1 MAYFTHDV
9 LHRYADQVRLDQSVS
24 RHLKKAM
31 TDAVRTRV
39 FLSHSHSDISRAD
52 PEDVEGARGVL
63 AAQGVDI
70 YVDSEDPEMP
80 GATSSK
86 TAEIL
91 KVRIKQCDRFI
102 VLATSSARNSKWVP
116 WELGF
121 ADEAK
126 GVNNIAIFPVA
137 ESDGKW
143 SGNEYMGLY
152 PQIRMTDNGDSGVFP
167 PGASKG
173 TWLERWLQ
181 GSVQP

>member
-1 MAYFTHDV
+1 MAYFTRDI
-9 LHRYADQVRLDQSVS
+9 LHQYADQVRLNQSVS

-31 TDAVRTRV
+31 TDSVRTRV
-39 FLSHSHSDISRAD
+39 FLSHSHADINKTD
-52 PEDVEGARGVL
+52 PEEVEGARGVL

-80 GATSSK
+80 GTTSSR
-86 TAEIL
+86 TADIL

-102 VLATSSARNSKWVP
+102 VLATNNARNSKWVP

-126 GVNNIAIFPVA
+126 GMSNIAIFPVA
-137 ESDGKW
+137 DSTGTW
-143 SGNEYMGLY
+143 IGNEYMGLY
-152 PQIRMTDNGDSGVFP
+152 PQIRMTDQGASGVFP
-167 PGASKG
+167 PEADAG

-181 GSVQP
+181 DPV